1 MNFFFSEE
9 MVISG
14 LHRCI
19 ADGLSGLLSLAAG
32 VLGALMWI
40 TLLNNF

>member
-1 MNFFFSEE
+1 MNFFFPKE

-14 LHRCI
+14 LHRSR
-19 ADGLSGLLSLAAG
+19 DGLCGLLSLAAG
-32 VLGALMWI
+32 VLGTLMWI